1 MTLNR
6 EWTSFMELA
15 YFGIAT
21 LVMFALIYLQTPVAI
36 AMLLVGFGGYAALVG
51 FAPAVSIL
59 VSTIEANATSQS
71 LAVVPLFL
79 LMGAFASVS
88 GLATDLY
95 RLAERIIGHWRGGLL
110 HATILGCAVF
120 GAICGSS
127 LATAATFGRV
137 ALPEMEKRGYAPALA
152 GGTIAAGGTLGALIP
167 PSVVLVIY
175 AIMTETLILDLFV
188 AAIIPAA
195 LSVTFQIAT
204 LIYVTGSNPAL
215 APAGKSHNASEKLE
229 ALLSASPTLGF
240 LVLILGGMY
249 GGVFT
254 VNEAAAFGALLAILL
269 ALFRRRLTWKTFF
282 GCLMD
287 AGRNTGVIY
296 MIVFGA
302 DMLGYFV
309 TITGAPEAF
318 TGMVV
323 ETGWPPILIVSAF
336 VLMYVVLGSLFDT
349 ISAMLITI
357 PFVLPVIESFGY
369 DLVWWGIVT
378 VAVVELGMI
387 TPPIGMN
394 IFIINA
400 LSPRTPLAQLFR
412 GVLPFVLSD
421 LFRIVLLLA
430 FPMLSLVLLR

>member
-1 MTLNR
+1 
-6 EWTSFMELA
+6 MELA